1 MGRFPTRNKLIA
13 FSLILGILV
22 LSFSALSLWSKM
34 VEAQKKVHD
43 LQSQVANYEN
53 MTDVLQ
59 TQASSLEAQIYRL
72 QNPIDDVAFTAI
84 SEGAWY
90 LGAYAPSPSYKDI
103 SVTFQ
108 NVGTR
113 SIGGVTLDFKVEG
126 NTTNIDR
133 SRIFVRSGLLG
144 VIHVQESKNFNAT
157 LLTWGMGETQF
168 LSQYNLTITLLL
180 DQLVLDRQTV
190 RIGP

>member
-1 MGRFPTRNKLIA
+1 MFPFRFKVII
-13 FSLILGILV
+13 FSLIVITIV
-22 LSFSALSLWSKM
+22 LAFSASYLWSQM
-34 VEAQKKVHD
+34 VEAQDKVRG

-53 MTDVLQ
+53 MTDTLQ
-59 TQASSLEAQIYRL
+59 TQASNLEAQIYQL
-72 QNPIDDVAFTAI
+72 QNPVDNVTFTAI
-84 SEGAWY
+84 SVGSWY
-90 LGAYAPSPSYKDI
+90 WGGIDPSPYYKDI

-108 NVGTR
+108 NLGTR

-126 NTTNIDR
+126 NTTNIDA

-144 VIHVQESKNFNAT
+144 VIHVQESKNFNAS
-157 LLTWGMGETQF
+157 LLTWGVGETQF

-180 DQLVLDRQTV
+180 DQLILDRQTV

>member
-84 SEGAWY
+84 SVGPWY
-90 LGAYAPSPSYKDI
+90 LGAYAPSPYYKDI

-144 VIHVQESKNFNAT
+144 VIHVQESENFNAS